1 MFTTDSIPIVS
12 PTGSDEEYSALW
24 GVAGPAAKQSLWLV
38 HGLSRRWEDFAPI
51 MSDLTVWW
59 HVHAY
64 SHRGHGESA
73 RTPGA
78 YRVADYVP
86 DLVAAVKGAHKK
98 CVLIG
103 HSLGALV
110 SMGVAAKVPELV
122 SAVVLLDPPG
132 PGFLSRI
139 ETTPYGTIWP
149 ALRKH
154 AGRKDTSAV
163 AKELAELRVPT
174 PKGDEITRF
183 GDVRDAASLRFV
195 ARCLQDLDPEVFDAP
210 LKKRWLDGF
219 DVFAVAKQVKCPA
232 LLVVA
237 NPTLGGMLPPADS
250 NPLAAALPD
259 CTRVDLE
266 NVGHLVHWQNTPD
279 TLWVLHGF
287 LGSL

>member
-12 PTGSDEEYSALW
+12 PTGNDEEYSALW

-51 MSDLTVWW
+51 LSDLTASW

-78 YRVADYVP
+78 YRVCDYVP
-86 DLVAAVKGAHKK
+86 DLVAAVKAAHKK
-98 CVLIG
+98 CVLVG

-110 SMGVAAKVPELV
+110 SMGVAAQVPDLV

-132 PGFLSRI
+132 PRFLANLD
-139 ETTPYGTIWP
+139 ETPYGTIWR
-149 ALRKH
+149 AMRKL
-154 AGRKDTSAV
+154 AGRTDTSAV
-163 AKELAELRVPT
+163 AKEFAEIRIPT
-174 PKGDEITRF
+174 GKGDSIRL
-183 GDVRDAASLRFV
+183 GDTRDAAGIRFV
-195 ARCLQDLDPEVFDAP
+195 ARCLRDLDPHVMDPP
-210 LKKRWLDGF
+210 LDKRWLDGH

-232 LLVVA
+232 LLVVSDPA
-237 NPTLGGMLPPADS
+237 LGGMLPLADA

-259 CTRVDLE
+259 CSRVDLPG
-266 NVGHLVHWQNTPD
+266 VGHLIHWQDTPA
-279 TLWVLHGF
+279 TLRLLHGF

>member
-1 MFTTDSIPIVS
+1 MFTTDSIPIVN
-12 PTGSDEEYSALW
+12 PTASDEEYSALW
-24 GVAGPAAKQSLWLV
+24 GVAGPAAKESLWLV
-38 HGLSRRWEDFAPI
+38 HGLSRCWEDFSPI
-51 MSDLTVWW
+51 MADLTTWW

-86 DLVAAVKGAHKK
+86 DLVAAVKEARKK
-98 CVLIG
+98 CVLVG
-103 HSLGALV
+103 HSPGALV
-110 SMGVAAKVPELV
+110 SMGVAAKLPDLV

-132 PGFLSRI
+132 PTFLSRI
-139 ETTPYGTIWP
+139 ETTPYGTIWA

-163 AKELAELRVPT
+163 AKELADLRVTTAHP
-174 PKGDEITRF
+174 GEITRL

-195 ARCLQDLDPEVFDAP
+195 ARCLQDLDPNVFGPP
-210 LKKRWLDGF
+210 LEKRWLDGF
-219 DVFAVAKQVKCPA
+219 DVFAVAKQVKCPT

-237 NPTLGGMLPPADS
+237 DAGQGGMLPPEDA

-259 CTRVDLE
+259 CSRVDLPG
-266 NVGHLVHWQNTPD
+266 VGHLVHWQD
-279 TLWVLHGF
+279 TSATLRLLHGF